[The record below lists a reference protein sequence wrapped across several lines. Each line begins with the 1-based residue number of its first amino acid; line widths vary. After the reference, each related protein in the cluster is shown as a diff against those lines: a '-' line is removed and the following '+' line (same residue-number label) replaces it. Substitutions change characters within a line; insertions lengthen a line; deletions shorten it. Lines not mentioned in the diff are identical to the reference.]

1 MLWYRNAPIMEHFR
15 TASRLGSSSEY
26 GAMASGRQNLVGARV
41 RKLRMEAGLSQDA
54 LSARCQAAGWDVS
67 RGTFAKIEAGL
78 RRVNDAEIL
87 ILAKVMKLTVS
98 DLLDGF
104 LSNEVAAVLRQG
116 ETTG

>member
-1 MLWYRNAPIMEHFR
+1 M
-15 TASRLGSSSEY
+15 
-26 GAMASGRQNLVGARV
+26 VGVRV

-54 LSARCQAAGWDVS
+54 LSAKCQAAGWDVS

-78 RRVNDAEIL
+78 RRVNDAEVV

-104 LSNEVAAVLRQG
+104 PAKEVAVVVRQG
-116 ETTG
+116 ETTD